1 MPSRDDIFKQQSPW
15 GSPPGGDGNGSGR
28 RTSPPNIDDLI
39 RKAQGKIGKIFPGGK
54 AGGKKPIALGI
65 IILLILWALS
75 GLYRVLPD
83 EQGVVLRFGKF
94 VKTTQPGLNYHLP
107 FPVERVLTPKVTK
120 VNRIDVGFRSASDTG
135 RTSGVDDVP
144 EESLMLTGDEN
155 IVNIDYSVFWVIKDA
170 GKFLFKIQSP
180 VVTVKAAAETAMREV
195 IAKSRLQP
203 ILTEGRSKIEA
214 ETQTIM
220 QGLLDEYE
228 SGIQIT
234 QVQTQ
239 KADPPDEVIDAF
251 RDVQAAR
258 ADMERSKNEAE
269 AYQNDVI
276 PRARGEAAKILQ
288 EAEAYKKQVV
298 AEAEGE
304 ASRFVAIYNEYA
316 KAKKVTQERMYLE
329 TMEKVLADIDKV
341 IIDKSS
347 GAGVVPYLPLPELRS
362 KERNNEK
369 IFDSNTSCSGSDS
382 IPITFCGTRN

>member
-1 MPSRDDIFKQQSPW
+1 MANDDNFGRGGSPW
-15 GSPPGGDGNGSGR
+15 GSPGGGGNGSGR
-28 RTSPPNIDDLI
+28 RGPTPPNIDEVIEKIQKLI
-39 RKAQGKIGKIFPGGK
+39 KKFIPGNGSS
-54 AGGKKPIALGI
+54 GKPIILGLVI
-65 IILLILWALS
+65 FIAIWAFS

-94 VKTTQPGLNYHLP
+94 VSTTQPGLNYHIP
-107 FPVERVLTPKVTK
+107 YPVETVLTPKVTK
-120 VNRIDVGFRSASDTG
+120 VNRIDVGFRAASDTG
-135 RTSGVDDVP
+135 RSSGIADVS

-155 IVNIDYSVFWVIKDA
+155 IVNIDFSVFWVIKDA

-195 IAKSRLQP
+195 IARSKIQS
-203 ILTEGRSKIEA
+203 ILTEGRSKIET
-214 ETQTIM
+214 ETQSIM
-220 QGLLDEYE
+220 QGLLDEYD
-228 SGIQIT
+228 SGIEIT

-276 PRARGEAAKILQ
+276 PRARGDAAKILQ

-298 AEAEGE
+298 ALAEGE
-304 ASRFVAIYNEYA
+304 ASRFLAIYNEYKLA
-316 KAKKVTQERMYLE
+316 KRVTQERMYLE

-341 IIDKSS
+341 IIDKKA
-347 GAGVVPYLPLPELRS
+347 GGVVPYLPLPELT
-362 KERNNEK
+362 KK
-369 IFDSNTSCSGSDS
+369 AK
-382 IPITFCGTRN
+382 GTDTQ